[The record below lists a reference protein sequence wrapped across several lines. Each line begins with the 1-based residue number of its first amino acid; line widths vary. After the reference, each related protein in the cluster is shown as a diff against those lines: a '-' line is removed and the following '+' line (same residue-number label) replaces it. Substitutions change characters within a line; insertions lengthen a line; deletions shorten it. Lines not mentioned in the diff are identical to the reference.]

1 MLLAVIAFYSAEA
14 KLHATVLNSFDPE
27 ASGLRNVGGL
37 ETQGQLKVACFFAFC
52 SFICVLVFNVFTLF

>member
-1 MLLAVIAFYSAEA
+1 MLAVIASYSAEA

-37 ETQGQLKVACFFAFC
+37 ETQGQLEVACFFAFC
-52 SFICVLVFNVFTLF
+52 SF

>member
-1 MLLAVIAFYSAEA
+1 MLAVIASYSAEA

-37 ETQGQLKVACFFAFC
+37 ETQGQLEVACFFGFC